1 LNNLIYGKF
10 SNKSFTFKEGGVAL
24 DALDGIALHYEKQ
37 AHTQLVPHVGHFLMP
52 LT

>member
-1 LNNLIYGKF
+1 MEKF
-10 SNKSFTFKEGGVAL
+10 QTSLLPSKKAVWPLMPLMEA
-24 DALDGIALHYEKQ
+24 HYEKQ